1 MSDRNKKPK
10 RRVSPSVPV
19 FFPDWLL
26 LRELTR
32 DVTWALERFA
42 RGTLLDV
49 GCGERPYSR
58 CRSQVTQWIGLDAD
72 TNSSADI
79 TGSAD
84 AVPLPD
90 GSVDTILCTQVL
102 EHVPDAEGAF
112 AELYRVLRP
121 GGMLILT
128 VPQYWP
134 LHEEPYD
141 FRRYTEIGLRRV
153 ATETGFT
160 VVAMRAQGRGVVVS
174 GQAFNNAILCTG
186 EHLPFSGQMWF
197 KATKAPA
204 YLAVNLI
211 TVALSAM
218 LRTPRDV
225 LNHLIVA
232 RKP

>member
-1 MSDRNKKPK
+1 MSDRSKKPK

-19 FFPDWLL
+19 FYPDWLL
-26 LRELTR
+26 LRELSR
-32 DVTWALERFA
+32 DVSWALARFA
-42 RGTLLDV
+42 SGKLLDV
-49 GCGERPYSR
+49 GCGERPYSAF
-58 CRSQVTQWIGLDAD
+58 RSNVTQWIGLDAD

-90 GSVDTILCTQVL
+90 GSVDTVLCTQVL
-102 EHVPDAEGAF
+102 EHVADPERAV
-112 AELYRVLRP
+112 AELHRVLRD
-121 GGMLILT
+121 GGMLILS

-141 FRRYTEIGLRRV
+141 FRRYTEIGLRAL
-153 ATETGFT
+153 ATKSGFT
-160 VVAMRAQGRGVVVS
+160 VVATRAQGRGVVVS
-174 GQAFNNAILCTG
+174 GQALNNAILCMG
-186 EHLPFSGQMWF
+186 EHLRFSGAMWF

-211 TVALSAM
+211 TVVLSGM

-232 RKP
+232 RKS

>member
-1 MSDRNKKPK
+1 MSDRSKKPK

-19 FFPDWLL
+19 FYPDWLL
-26 LRELTR
+26 LRELSR
-32 DVTWALERFA
+32 DVAWALECFG

-49 GCGERPYSR
+49 GCGERPYSG

-90 GSVDTILCTQVL
+90 ATIDTVLCTQVL
-102 EHVPDAEGAF
+102 EHVAEPENAF
-112 AELYRVLRP
+112 AELHRVLRP
-121 GGMLILT
+121 GGMLILS

-141 FRRYTEIGLRRV
+141 FRRYTEIGLRAL
-153 ATETGFT
+153 ATKGGFS
-160 VVAMRAQGRGVVVS
+160 VVAMRAQGRGVMVA
-174 GQAFNNAILCTG
+174 GQALNNAILCMG
-186 EHLPFSGQMWF
+186 EHLTFSGRMWF

-204 YLAVNLI
+204 YLAVNLV
-211 TVALSAM
+211 TVLLSSM

-232 RKP
+232 QKR